1 MNTTRDLVLRFIK
14 GFLIPTLV
22 LKRKVH
28 FPGKRGRETL
38 AEHLVQLLY
47 FAEFFVNKYVPPYDL
62 ARVREYILA
71 HDMSE
76 PATVHAKRNG
86 FDICRFNASSEL
98 IRRKKEL
105 ERQALSLQR
114 RQFPEL
120 EALATMSDRYEE
132 REDAESRFVKAIDA
146 LVPMLNTIIDHG
158 RTNHIDRITL
168 KMWRADREWRIKLD
182 PYVFGYYKKE
192 VLPLLIAR
200 EEELFSEP
208 PQGEFK
214 LE

>member
-1 MNTTRDLVLRFIK
+1 MNQTQDPALRFIS
-14 GFLIPTLV
+14 GFLVPTLT

-47 FAEFFVNKYVPPYDL
+47 FAEFFVNKYALPYDL
-62 ARVREYILA
+62 AKIREYILA
-71 HDMSE
+71 HDMAE
-76 PATVHAKRNG
+76 PATSHAKRNG
-86 FDICRFNASSEL
+86 FDICRFHAPSEL
-98 IRRKKEL
+98 VRRKKEL

-120 EALATMSDRYEE
+120 EALATVSDHYEE
-132 REDAESRFVKAIDA
+132 QEDTESRFVKAIDA
-146 LVPMLNTIIDHG
+146 LVPILNNILDHG

-182 PYVFGYYKKE
+182 PYLWKYYEKE
-192 VLPLLIAR
+192 VLPLLIAK
-200 EEELFSEP
+200 EQEFFSEP
-208 PQGEFK
+208 TQGEFK
-214 LE
+214 L